1 MSQTSNSIQY
11 FGQAKVEQK
20 MQTQQVQA
28 QIQQQAQEM
37 LRQMK
42 LPQMQALEDQKQ
54 MMALEDESESEPM
67 SEEVQ
72 IGGRLGMVEKTIL
85 IFQWN
90 TFIHAQVI
98 CDDTF
103 KLKRS
108 LSDSHLLSQRP

>member
-1 MSQTSNSIQY
+1 
-11 FGQAKVEQK
+11 

-42 LPQMQALEDQKQ
+42 LPQMQVLEDRMQMQQMQQMQALEDQKQ